1 VLGRGN
7 KKILKKTCTKL
18 KTVVTLQNK
27 IIYIMNPIKNNNGR
41 LISFDYAKAFSGLT
55 RSELNLLIGLIQNDF
70 NQLISSDI
78 EVTIP
83 STKEFL
89 KFYEYWKSKIEEL
102 IYRDNI
108 IYTLSVV
115 KNRESSPTILAKVK
129 WHYKLNGKVNKSKY
143 TSVHICSV
151 SKFFK
156 DRESVDLKNTTLI
169 YDAETKI
176 WEYLNRVSPI
186 ELMKV
191 TGELY
196 TL

>member
-1 VLGRGN
+1 
-7 KKILKKTCTKL
+7 
-18 KTVVTLQNK
+18 LQNK
-27 IIYIMNPIKNNNGR
+27 IIYNLEPIKNKYGR
-41 LISFDYAKAFSGLT
+41 LLTFDYAKSFSGLT
-55 RSELNLLIGLIQNDF
+55 RSQLNSLIGLIQSDF
-70 NQLISSDI
+70 NSFISSEN

-83 STKEFL
+83 STKEFI
-89 KFYEYWKSKIEEL
+89 KFYDYWKSKIEEL

-108 IYTLSVV
+108 TYTLSVV

-129 WHYKLNGKVNKSKY
+129 WHYKLNGKVPKSKY

-151 SKFFK
+151 YKYFK

-186 ELMKV
+186 ELMKI
-191 TGELY
+191 TGEIY

>member
-1 VLGRGN
+1 
-7 KKILKKTCTKL
+7 
-18 KTVVTLQNK
+18 
-27 IIYIMNPIKNNNGR
+27 M
-41 LISFDYAKAFSGLT
+41 GLT
-55 RSELNLLIGLIQNDF
+55 VLSRLF
-70 NQLISSDI
+70 
-78 EVTIP
+78 V
-83 STKEFL
+83 K
-89 KFYEYWKSKIEEL
+89 
-102 IYRDNI
+102 
-108 IYTLSVV
+108 YTLSVV

-129 WHYKLNGKVNKSKY
+129 WSYKLNGQVTKSKY

-169 YDAETKI
+169 YEAENKI

-186 ELMKV
+186 ELMKL